1 MALPARAT
9 VDGGLPFGSRSYPPS
24 AALHRIATYPDVAPR
39 SRSQLTSCWRRVSVL
54 PAISSAV

>member
-1 MALPARAT
+1 MALPARGA
-9 VDGGLPFGSRSYPPS
+9 VDGGVRFGCRSYAPS
-24 AALHRIATYPDVAPR
+24 GALHQIARYADVAPR